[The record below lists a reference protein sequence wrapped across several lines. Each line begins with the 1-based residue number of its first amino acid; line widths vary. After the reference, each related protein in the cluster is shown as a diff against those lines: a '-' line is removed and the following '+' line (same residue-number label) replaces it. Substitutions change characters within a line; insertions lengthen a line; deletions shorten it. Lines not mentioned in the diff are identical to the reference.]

1 MGTINLVSIITIAL
15 LGSFGHCLGMCGG
28 IVVAYSS
35 AKIENNQS
43 VSQRFIRHL
52 LYSLGRVTTY
62 VVMGVF
68 FGFLGGVVTFGPK
81 TYGVLYIVA
90 GIAMIIMGFSVLGYI
105 KALSSPAILTS
116 SKVFLHWFRKMLQSK
131 TIMSF
136 YGLGVLN
143 GFLPCGLV
151 YFFEITAASTGH
163 PFWGGVVMAIFGI
176 STIPALMTFAFVMD
190 FLKKSVLRTWFYRI
204 AGITIILYGL
214 YTLHTA
220 YRFLTIPGIT
230 LHECH

>member
-1 MGTINLVSIITIAL
+1 MGTINLISIITIAL

-35 AKIENNQS
+35 AKIEEGQT
-43 VSQRFIRHL
+43 VSERFIRHL

-68 FGFLGGVVTFGPK
+68 FGFLGGVVTFGAK
-81 TYGVLYIVA
+81 TYGALYVVA
-90 GIAMIIMGFSVLGYI
+90 GVAMIAMGFSVLGYI
-105 KALSSPAILTS
+105 KSLSSPTALTS
-116 SKVFLHWFRKMLQSK
+116 SKLFMHWFRKMLQSK
-131 TIMSF
+131 TILSF

-143 GFLPCGLV
+143 GFIPCGLV
-151 YFFEITAASTGH
+151 YFFEITAASTGS
-163 PFWGGVVMAIFGI
+163 PFWGGIVMAIFGI

-204 AGITIILYGL
+204 AGATIILYGI
-214 YTLHTA
+214 YTLYTA
-220 YRFLTIPGIT
+220 YRFFTVPGIT
-230 LHECH
+230 LHDCH